1 MMYLVGTAI
10 STGFL
15 LYDLLKF
22 VEAEW
27 HRKDCLCNRVVCL
40 GLGKLTLV

>member
-1 MMYLVGTAI
+1 MTYLVGTAI
-10 STGFL
+10 GTGFL

-22 VEAEW
+22 LAAEW
-27 HRKDCLCNRVVCL
+27 HRAECLCNGVIHI